1 MKPPGRGPR
10 IARIGSFQRDA
21 TLLLPL
27 ISELNKLA
35 RRKGGV
41 KFRRG
46 IFSVGVSIDS
56 VINRTGSHAYLPGT
70 KPWRGSK
77 YKSIPIFLPIIP
89 LDLLSRN
96 ASKRNDSMFERG
108 RMTLKF
114 DVYPR

>member
-1 MKPPGRGPR
+1 MKEGRGPR

-27 ISELNKLA
+27 ISEFDKLA

-77 YKSIPIFLPIIP
+77 YKSIPIFLPIVP